1 MTLLNDTVS
10 YVARLIENGRVR
22 QTIEFEARDDADAW
36 ATANEG
42 VDPLRGL
49 WVEVTRKANPQQ
61 PLELS
66 VEP

>member
-1 MTLLNDTVS
+1 MTSRDDAVC
-10 YVARLIENGRVR
+10 YVARLVENGRVR
-22 QTIEFEARDDADAW
+22 QTIEFEARDDAEAW

-49 WVEVTRKANPQQ
+49 WVEVSRRPDPQQ
-61 PLELS
+61 RLDLP